1 MLVIIFCIVIDQG
14 ELLVDFRQLETFV
27 EVCEQMSF
35 TKAASNLYISQQG
48 VSKSIKTLEDEL
60 GAPLFLRTNS
70 SISLTNYGVILQRYA
85 EDLVNNY
92 TKVLTEINTEKNRDR
107 NGITLGFPNGI
118 ANFFPAEIFETYLKS
133 HPNVRISIREYTDTE
148 VDEALVRGDI
158 DIGFCV
164 VPVDKEKLN
173 IQHTHNMNLYFM
185 LSESH
190 PLAGETSLDLR
201 QLKNDS
207 FIAMGD
213 EGKGRTSFL
222 ERCRKAGFFPN
233 INVTVADTELMM
245 ELCRKNLGIGV
256 YAGERPL
263 ELPGLRIVPDKLHVW
278 EFSIS
283 ICTAAGHGVTAQE
296 AELIKCFR
304 KW

>member
-60 GAPLFLRTNS
+60 GVSLFLRTNS
-70 SISLTNYGVILQRYA
+70 SISLTNYGVI
-85 EDLVNNY
+85 
-92 TKVLTEINTEKNRDR
+92 LTEINTEKNRDR

-173 IQHTHNMNLYFM
+173 IQHTHNMNFM

-190 PLAGETSLDLR
+190 PLAGEASLDLR

>member
-1 MLVIIFCIVIDQG
+1 M
-14 ELLVDFRQLETFV
+14 DFRQLETFV

-70 SISLTNYGVILQRYA
+70 SISLTNYGVILLRYA
-85 EDLVNNY
+85 EELVRGY
-92 TKVLTEINTEKNRDR
+92 TKVLTEINAEKNRDK
-107 NGITLGFPNGI
+107 NSITLGFPNGI
-118 ANFFPAEIFETYLKS
+118 ANFFPAKIVEAYLKS
-133 HPNVRISIREYTDTE
+133 HPDVKIAIKEYTDTE
-148 VDEALVRGDI
+148 VDEALIRGDI

-164 VPVDKEKLN
+164 VPIDDKKLK

-185 LSESH
+185 LSEDH
-190 PLAGETSLDLR
+190 PLAGEASIDLR
-201 QLKNDS
+201 QLKNDC
-207 FIAMGD
+207 FIGMGD
-213 EGKGRTSFL
+213 DGKGRASFL

-233 INVTVADTELMM
+233 INVTVSDTELMM
-245 ELCRKNLGIGV
+245 KLCRENVGIGI
-256 YAGERPL
+256 YAGERPAD
-263 ELPGLRIVPDKLHVW
+263 LPGLRIVPDRLHVW
-278 EFSIS
+278 EFSIC

-296 AELIKCFR
+296 AEFIKSFH

>member
-60 GAPLFLRTNS
+60 GVSLFLRTNS

-118 ANFFPAEIFETYLKS
+118 ANYFPAEIFETYLKS

-190 PLAGETSLDLR
+190 PLAGEASLDLR
-201 QLKNDS
+201 SSKTTALSQWETRGKDAQAFSNAAAKQAS
-207 FIAMGD
+207 FPI
-213 EGKGRTSFL
+213 
-222 ERCRKAGFFPN
+222 
-233 INVTVADTELMM
+233 
-245 ELCRKNLGIGV
+245 
-256 YAGERPL
+256 
-263 ELPGLRIVPDKLHVW
+263 
-278 EFSIS
+278 
-283 ICTAAGHGVTAQE
+283 
-296 AELIKCFR
+296 
-304 KW
+304 

>member
-1 MLVIIFCIVIDQG
+1 
-14 ELLVDFRQLETFV
+14 
-27 EVCEQMSF
+27 MSF

-60 GAPLFLRTNS
+60 GVSLFLRTNS

-118 ANFFPAEIFETYLKS
+118 ANYFPAEIFETYLKS
-133 HPNVRISIREYTDTE
+133 HPNVRISIREYADTE

-173 IQHTHNMNLYFM
+173 MALPDFCAGPTARCWILPGNSGMITAASSPKHSGM
-185 LSESH
+185 SSVSH
-190 PLAGETSLDLR
+190 PTPTAAASTATAARRRHPWSDGG
-201 QLKNDS
+201 KHS
-207 FIAMGD
+207 FILEPCSD
-213 EGKGRTSFL
+213 EL
-222 ERCRKAGFFPN
+222 ERMPGVMCCILTSDRTKR
-233 INVTVADTELMM
+233 VTFHM
-245 ELCRKNLGIGV
+245 
-256 YAGERPL
+256 
-263 ELPGLRIVPDKLHVW
+263 
-278 EFSIS
+278 
-283 ICTAAGHGVTAQE
+283 
-296 AELIKCFR
+296 
-304 KW
+304 

>member
-1 MLVIIFCIVIDQG
+1 M
-14 ELLVDFRQLETFV
+14 DFRQLETFV

-60 GAPLFLRTNS
+60 GVSLFLRTNS

-92 TKVLTEINTEKNRDR
+92 T
-107 NGITLGFPNGI
+107 NGI
-118 ANFFPAEIFETYLKS
+118 ANYFPAEIFETYLKS
-133 HPNVRISIREYTDTE
+133 HPNVRISIREYADTE

-185 LSESH
+185 LSEAH
-190 PLAGETSLDLR
+190 PLAGEASLDLR

-263 ELPGLRIVPDKLHVW
+263 ELPGLRIVPDKLQ
-278 EFSIS
+278 
-283 ICTAAGHGVTAQE
+283 VTA
-296 AELIKCFR
+296 
-304 KW
+304 

>member
-1 MLVIIFCIVIDQG
+1 M
-14 ELLVDFRQLETFV
+14 DFRQLETFV

-60 GAPLFLRTNS
+60 GVSLFLRTNS

-118 ANFFPAEIFETYLKS
+118 ANYFPAEIFETYLKS
-133 HPNVRISIREYTDTE
+133 HPNVRISIREYADTE

-185 LSESH
+185 LSEAH
-190 PLAGETSLDLR
+190 PLAGEASLDLR

-222 ERCRKAGFFPN
+222 ERCRKAGERGGN
-233 INVTVADTELMM
+233 A
-245 ELCRKNLGIGV
+245 
-256 YAGERPL
+256 YGERKAVDGRSRT
-263 ELPGLRIVPDKLHVW
+263 EC
-278 EFSIS
+278 F
-283 ICTAAGHGVTAQE
+283 
-296 AELIKCFR
+296 AER
-304 KW
+304 KVCR